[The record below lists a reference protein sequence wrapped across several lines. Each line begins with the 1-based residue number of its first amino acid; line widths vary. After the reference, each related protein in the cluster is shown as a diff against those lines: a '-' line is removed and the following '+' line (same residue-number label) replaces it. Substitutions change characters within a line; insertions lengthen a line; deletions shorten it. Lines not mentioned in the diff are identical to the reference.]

1 MRYLAK
7 KKKKIIDILKS
18 QSNCHMYMRCL
29 SVRRITSTIF
39 VFLFFQDHV
48 LQKVFDKDLR
58 KNGFSK
64 ISRKEEDKES
74 SNSSLSLS
82 LFCRPVIIPRMRKI
96 QRAYLIGE
104 MGKGLFS
111 LIWCGVKHSIN

>member
-1 MRYLAK
+1 
-7 KKKKIIDILKS
+7 
-18 QSNCHMYMRCL
+18 
-29 SVRRITSTIF
+29 

-48 LQKVFDKDLR
+48 LQKVFDMDLR

-82 LFCRPVIIPRMRKI
+82 LL
-96 QRAYLIGE
+96 RASYNSKDEEDPTSLPYWRN
-104 MGKGLFS
+104 GKGPLQLNLVTF
-111 LIWCGVKHSIN
+111 H

>member
-1 MRYLAK
+1 
-7 KKKKIIDILKS
+7 
-18 QSNCHMYMRCL
+18 
-29 SVRRITSTIF
+29 

-48 LQKVFDKDLR
+48 LQKVFDMDLR

-82 LFCRPVIIPRMRKI
+82 LSLSLLP
-96 QRAYLIGE
+96 ASYNS
-104 MGKGLFS
+104 KG
-111 LIWCGVKHSIN
+111 